1 MFFRLGDLITKRIE
15 NLGLLKRI
23 DQEKRIIFLK
33 KELKSIY
40 ETDPI
45 KEAYFQSKEVLVVKV
60 ENFVF
65 LQDIQMRK
73 SELIEIIN
81 KRFPEEKIKEIR
93 TRIN

>member
-1 MFFRLGDLITKRIE
+1 MFFRLGDIIEKRIE
-15 NLGLLKRI
+15 SLGLTKKVE
-23 DQEKRIIFLK
+23 QEKRIIFLK
-33 KELKSIY
+33 KELKKLY

-45 KEAYFQSKEVLVVKV
+45 KEAYFQSKEVLMIKV

-73 SELIEIIN
+73 NDMIEMIN
-81 KRFPEEKIKEIR
+81 EKFPDEKIKEIR